1 MYFCPHKRPCP
12 PFSPEVAAA
21 ELAVTVIYHVLIMG
35 RTKYKAREELL
46 NFPVRTRVTEVTFKR
61 LEKLVAESSCQS
73 VGEVARKILSREKLL
88 CFYKDIAMNAPMEE
102 LASIR
107 KELKSIGINI
117 NQLTKEY
124 NSAKEEAH
132 KAFYILKV
140 MEQYKLVEAKVDR
153 LLVLVSAMAE
163 KWLQK

>member
-1 MYFCPHKRPCP
+1 
-12 PFSPEVAAA
+12 
-21 ELAVTVIYHVLIMG
+21 MG

-46 NFPVRTRVTEVTFKR
+46 NFPVRTRVTEVTYKR
-61 LEKLVAESSCQS
+61 LEKLVAESNCQS
-73 VGEVARKILSREKLL
+73 VGEVARKILSREKIL
-88 CFYKDIAMNAPMEE
+88 CFYKDITMNAPMEE

-117 NQLTKEY
+117 NQLTKGY

-132 KAFYILKV
+132 RAFYILKV
-140 MEQYKLVEAKVDR
+140 LEQYKPVEAKVDR
-153 LLVLVSAMAE
+153 LLLLVSALAE

>member
-1 MYFCPHKRPCP
+1 
-12 PFSPEVAAA
+12 
-21 ELAVTVIYHVLIMG
+21 MG

-46 NFPVRTRVTEVTFKR
+46 NFPVRTRVTEVTYKR
-61 LEKLVAESSCQS
+61 LEKLVAESGCQS
-73 VGEVARKILSREKLL
+73 VGEVARKILSKEKIL
-88 CFYKDIAMNAPMEE
+88 CFYKDTTMNAPMEE

-117 NQLTKEY
+117 NQLTKGY

-132 KAFYILKV
+132 KAFYSLKV
-140 MEQYKLVEAKVDR
+140 MEQYKPVEVKVDR
-153 LLVLVSAMAE
+153 LLLLVLALAE

>member
-1 MYFCPHKRPCP
+1 
-12 PFSPEVAAA
+12 
-21 ELAVTVIYHVLIMG
+21 MG
-35 RTKYKAREELL
+35 RTKYKKQEDLL
-46 NFPVRTRVTEVTFKR
+46 SRPVIVRVNETVFKR

-88 CFYKDIAMNAPMEE
+88 CFYKDITMNAPMEE
-102 LASIR
+102 LARIR

-117 NQLTKEY
+117 NQLTKGY
-124 NSAKEEAH
+124 NSAKEETH

-140 MEQYKLVEAKVDR
+140 MEQYRPVEAKVDR
-153 LLVLVSAMAE
+153 LLVLVSALAE

>member
-1 MYFCPHKRPCP
+1 
-12 PFSPEVAAA
+12 
-21 ELAVTVIYHVLIMG
+21 MG
-35 RTKYKAREELL
+35 RTKYKKQEDLL
-46 NFPVRTRVTEVTFKR
+46 SRPVIVRVNEAVFKR

-88 CFYKDIAMNAPMEE
+88 CFYKDITMNAPMEE

-117 NQLTKEY
+117 NQLVRSF
-124 NSAKEEAH
+124 NSAKEETH
-132 KAFYILKV
+132 KAFYAMKV
-140 MEQYKLVEAKVDR
+140 MEQYKPVEAKVDK
-153 LLVLVSAMAE
+153 LLVLVSALAE

>member
-1 MYFCPHKRPCP
+1 
-12 PFSPEVAAA
+12 
-21 ELAVTVIYHVLIMG
+21 MG

-46 NFPVRTRVTEVTFKR
+46 NFPVRTRVTEVTYKR
-61 LEKLVAESSCQS
+61 LEKLVAESNCQS
-73 VGEVARKILSREKLL
+73 VGEVARKILSREKIL
-88 CFYKDIAMNAPMEE
+88 CFYKGITMNAPMEE

-117 NQLTKEY
+117 NQLTKGY

-132 KAFYILKV
+132 RAFYILKIL
-140 MEQYKLVEAKVDR
+140 EQYKPVEAKVDR
-153 LLVLVSAMAE
+153 LLLLVSALAE